1 MSWKIVLLILTEIRI
16 EVYEAKQKLN
26 KHVISNTNYY
36 QTLIKLDF
44 RIKYSFKHH
53 RKKDAFL
60 HKEDICKGRG
70 KHDQIL
76 NTNHELDIKYLTR
89 SQGLYPGKLL
99 FSDHRRYG
107 LVISE
112 WAKS

>member
-1 MSWKIVLLILTEIRI
+1 MLSCIKKT
-16 EVYEAKQKLN
+16 YAKG
-26 KHVISNTNYY
+26 
-36 QTLIKLDF
+36 
-44 RIKYSFKHH
+44 
-53 RKKDAFL
+53 
-60 HKEDICKGRG
+60 EE

>member
-16 EVYEAKQKLN
+16 EVYKAKQKLN
-26 KHVISNTNYY
+26 KHIISNTNYY

-70 KHDQIL
+70 K
-76 NTNHELDIKYLTR
+76 T
-89 SQGLYPGKLL
+89 
-99 FSDHRRYG
+99 
-107 LVISE
+107 
-112 WAKS
+112 